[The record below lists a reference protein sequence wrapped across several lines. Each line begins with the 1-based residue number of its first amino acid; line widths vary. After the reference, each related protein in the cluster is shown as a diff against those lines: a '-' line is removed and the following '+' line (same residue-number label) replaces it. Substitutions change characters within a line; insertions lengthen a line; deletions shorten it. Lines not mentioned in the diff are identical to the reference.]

1 MLAKV
6 INIVVLGLK
15 LYPFIVVTALPIILQ
30 FVLFP
35 VSFIGKIKIFYYR
48 RHGRHVIELS

>member
-1 MLAKV
+1 MLTKV

-15 LYPFIVVTALPIILQ
+15 LCPFIVVTALPILLQ

-35 VSFIGKIKIFYYR
+35 VSFIGEIKIFYYR
-48 RHGRHVIELS
+48 RHGRHLIELS